1 MWQTRF
7 ARFTRKLVLNMTQD
21 EIIEM
26 ARQADVWT
34 EKDFMFADV
43 LNPKIEAFA
52 KLVAEKEREACAKL
66 CEQLSDAK
74 DVRYAGLG
82 SLKCADAIRSKNI
95 IECEPQPA
103 VTEDGFSNWVCPKP
117 IGYLMQCCDCG
128 LIHEAEFRV
137 AKYKD
142 EGSDEFD
149 VVDDVNTQAQFRMRR
164 FEQ

>member
-1 MWQTRF
+1 MER
-7 ARFTRKLVLNMTQD
+7 N
-21 EIIEM
+21 EIIEL
-26 ARQADVWT
+26 ARQVDL
-34 EKDFMFADV
+34 EDIDFPFDEWEPV
-43 LNPKIEAFA
+43 ELIAFA
-52 KLVAEKEREACAKL
+52 KLVAGEAASKEREACAKV

-74 DVRYAGLG
+74 DVRYAGVG

-95 IECEPQPA
+95 IECEPQPV
-103 VTEDGFSNWVCPKP
+103 VTEDGFSSWVCPKP

-142 EGSDEFD
+142 KGSAEFD
-149 VVDDVNTQAQFRMRR
+149 VVDDANTQAQFRMRR